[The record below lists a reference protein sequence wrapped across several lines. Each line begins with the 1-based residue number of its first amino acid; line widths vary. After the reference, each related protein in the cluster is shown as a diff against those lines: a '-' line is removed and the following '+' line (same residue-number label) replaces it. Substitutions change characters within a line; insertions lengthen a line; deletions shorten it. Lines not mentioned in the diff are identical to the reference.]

1 MHKHLFLVTGLLA
14 LAAATASLA
23 SAGEHP
29 PARPG
34 RAAQGQAQGQGFDH
48 GMQPVAT
55 AAGAG
60 QAGDGWRYFS
70 DPAAHRAVVI
80 SPQGDYFL
88 SRGKGMR
95 LVAVT
100 QARS

>member
-1 MHKHLFLVTGLLA
+1 MHKHPFLVTGLLA

-23 SAGEHP
+23 NAGEHP

-34 RAAQGQAQGQGFDH
+34 RAAQGQGQGFDH

-95 LVAVT
+95 LVAVM